1 MRNAIN
7 NMVGLHMPRA
17 KIVEE
22 KIAEKGMLFS
32 ALYLGTKNASL
43 ILLSEGDDRL
53 GTLAV
58 AIPQAPKMVGPPLSS
73 ILLGDR
79 NVTIARVLAERLAAK
94 MNKIALVSV
103 FIKTVDELEAGPV
116 LLKLVEKTL
125 KRGEVEA

>member
-1 MRNAIN
+1 
-7 NMVGLHMPRA
+7 MPRA

-22 KIAEKGMLFS
+22 KIEEKDMLFF

-43 ILLSEGDDRL
+43 ILLSEGEDRL
-53 GTLAV
+53 GTLAM

-103 FIKTVDELEAGPV
+103 FIKTVDEWEAGPV

-125 KRGEVEA
+125 KRGAVEA

>member
-1 MRNAIN
+1 
-7 NMVGLHMPRA
+7 MPRA

-22 KIAEKGMLFS
+22 KIEENGMLFF

-103 FIKTVDELEAGPV
+103 FIKTVDEWEAGPV

-125 KRGEVEA
+125 KSGEVEA

>member
-1 MRNAIN
+1 
-7 NMVGLHMPRA
+7 MPRA
-17 KIVEE
+17 KIVRE
-22 KIAEKGMLFS
+22 KIKGKDTLFF

-43 ILLSEGDDRL
+43 ILLSEGEDRL

-58 AIPQAPKMVGPPLSS
+58 AIPQASKTVGPPLSS

-79 NVTIARVLAERLAAK
+79 NVTITRVLAERLAAK

-103 FIKTVDELEAGPV
+103 FIKTVDEWEAGPV

-125 KRGEVEA
+125 RGGEAEA

>member
-1 MRNAIN
+1 
-7 NMVGLHMPRA
+7 MVGLHMPRA

-22 KIAEKGMLFS
+22 KIEEKGMLFF

-43 ILLSEGDDRL
+43 ILLSEGEDRL
-53 GTLAV
+53 GTLAM
-58 AIPQAPKMVGPPLSS
+58 AIPQAPKMMGPPLSS

-103 FIKTVDELEAGPV
+103 FIKTVDEWEAGPV

>member
-1 MRNAIN
+1 
-7 NMVGLHMPRA
+7 MPRA

-22 KIAEKGMLFS
+22 KIEEKDMLFS

-43 ILLSEGDDRL
+43 ILLSEGEDRL

-103 FIKTVDELEAGPV
+103 FIKTVDEWEAGPV

-125 KRGEVEA
+125 KSGEVEA